1 MGCGGGRT
9 FDDGVVERV
18 GVIDAVQSDGE
29 AVQREG
35 AEVACLDRVAVVLV
49 PTVLQRALN
58 TRGAAVHRTRRV
70 SQLEHISWRS
80 HRSWR
85 CRSHGRADEDRGVRA
100 RISPRPYPLQALVPL
115 LRAQQPHQR
124 RARVLSWLGAEQLK
138 VLSDDAV

>member
-1 MGCGGGRT
+1 MLVGCGGGRT

-35 AEVACLDRVAVVLV
+35 AEVACRDRVAVVLV

-70 SQLEHISWRS
+70 RQLGQISWRS
-80 HRSWR
+80 HRSWS
-85 CRSHGRADEDRGVRA
+85 CRSQGRAGVRA